1 MIEIPQQTVTE
12 LLQLGGQYLLPIA
25 ALLRALYNGYRQ
37 KLPEGIAEIAAA
49 SVFTGVTA
57 LVDNQQVDVRSLLL
71 ELLGNTV
78 LMAGLL
84 MFIVIYLLRMRNR
97 GYVVDAIVGGV
108 IGMAAWLGWVYL
120 LGNDWPWWTFGLAAI
135 GGALGFMLLR
145 KAMRVLAVLMRVA
158 TYFIIVGLII
168 VVIAGGILALQWL
181 GAIPPLA

>member
-37 KLPEGIAEIAAA
+37 KLPEGIAEIVAA

-57 LVDNQQVDVRSLLL
+57 LVDNQQLDARSLIL

-84 MFIVIYLLRMRNR
+84 MFIVIYLLRIRNH
-97 GYVVDAIVGGV
+97 GYVVDAIVGGF
-108 IGMAAWLGWVYL
+108 IGIAFWLGWVYL
-120 LGNDWPWWTFGLAAI
+120 LGNDWPWWTLGVTAI
-135 GGALGFMLLR
+135 AGAVGFVLLR
-145 KAMRVLAVLMRVA
+145 KAMRVLAVVMRIA
-158 TYFIIVGLII
+158 TYFIVAGLIT
-168 VVIAGGILALQWL
+168 VAIAGGILGLQWL
-181 GAIPPLA
+181 GVIPPLG